1 MMMPANYSVI
11 AENEMT
17 YVNGGALVDCLAPV
31 MTAGGG
37 KDGDAVAGP
46 TWAQYSKNLVMIIGN
61 AFVNSF
67 LNTTLG
73 TVFSNGYVFGDATA
87 KIGSKLTDAWE
98 AAAGRVSNPY
108 LAAAAGFTGSALQV
122 LGGLASI
129 YALGAGAV
137 GLDTKAAVITLA

>member
-61 AFVNSF
+61 AFMNSF
-67 LNTTLG
+67 LANTIG
-73 TVFSNGYVFGDATA
+73 TVFKTGYVFGDATKA
-87 KIGSKLTDAWE
+87 IGDVLTGAYN
-98 AAAGRVSNPY
+98 AAADRVSNPY
-108 LAAAAGFTGSALQV
+108 LAAAAGVTGGALQV

-129 YALGAGAV
+129 YALGNGEV
-137 GLDTKAAVITLA
+137 KLGTAAFTL